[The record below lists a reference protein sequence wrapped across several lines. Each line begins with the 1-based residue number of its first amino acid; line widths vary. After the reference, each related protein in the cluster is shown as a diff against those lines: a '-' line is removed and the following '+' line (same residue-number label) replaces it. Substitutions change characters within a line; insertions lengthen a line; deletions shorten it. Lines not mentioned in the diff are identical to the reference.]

1 MPTNSERM
9 QFLLGD
15 VDRVNPF
22 LTDQEYADALAFYPD
37 WRLATAY
44 LADSLA
50 SRAIN
55 SPTSFTATGDM
66 SISWT
71 DRARAWRSL
80 AQSLRDE
87 VASGAGPSM
96 SVIAV
101 TRRDAVSGGDAEYSR
116 ARYRLLGG

>member
-1 MPTNSERM
+1 MPTDSERM

-15 VDRVNPF
+15 VDRVTPF

-55 SPTSFTATGDM
+55 SPTSFSATGDM
-66 SISWT
+66 SVSWT
-71 DRARAWRSL
+71 DRARAWRLL
-80 AQSLRDE
+80 AKSLRDDAA
-87 VASGAGPSM
+87 VGVGPSM
-96 SVIAV
+96 TVTAMTRQDISVGA
-101 TRRDAVSGGDAEYSR
+101 GAEYSR
-116 ARYRLLGG
+116 SRYPR